1 MQMYLILIYLTIILM
16 RKNSCKKC
24 SVIIVLAQSTGP
36 ILEFK
41 GNVRYVR
48 KEHPSMV
55 TQADI
60 ILQN

>member
-16 RKNSCKKC
+16 RKNSYKKC

-41 GNVRYVR
+41 ENVRYVR
-48 KEHPSMV
+48 KGHPSMV

>member
-1 MQMYLILIYLTIILM
+1 M

>member
-1 MQMYLILIYLTIILM
+1 M
-16 RKNSCKKC
+16 RKNSYKKC
-24 SVIIVLAQSTGP
+24 SVIIVLAQFTGL

-48 KEHPSMV
+48 KGHPSMV

-60 ILQN
+60 VLQN